1 MLLTYL
7 GMLVSFVGIILTMQG
22 SPYAALICLL
32 RSGVCEMFDG
42 RVAATRVRKK
52 KEKCFGIQIDS
63 LSDLICFGVL
73 PALIVSQLAGGNL
86 SF

>member
-32 RSGVCEMFDG
+32 LSGVCDMFDG
-42 RVAATRVRKK
+42 RVAATRLRTKQ
-52 KEKCFGIQIDS
+52 EKCFGIQIDS